1 MKMISSL
8 EGTNCYQVLLYL
20 RNYIQMTD
28 GAHRS
33 ECSKW
38 HTTLKSSS
46 ENCSWSCRKDFGKMR
61 LPKEQR
67 QKAWKEYIKQKETL
81 IGLEW
86 LTVWPLGRMLKY
98 LKGCYKCGWQEKN
111 LYLQGKKVMAHK
123 TTILVLIKIC
133 LAKFQIVNMSYEL
146 EETKGSSENTL
157 HPKGFL

>member
-61 LPKEQR
+61 LAKEQR

-98 LKGCYKCGWQEKN
+98 LKACYKCGWQEKN

-157 HPKGFL
+157 HPEGFL